1 VAGQA
6 EEAVAGQAEEA
17 VAGQAEEAVAG
28 QAEEAVAGQVGAGQV
43 GAGQAEEAV
52 HHRFLR
58 LAATGAT
65 TRPDRPSKR
74 AARHRKA
81 YTGRELGL
89 DSTREREKSR
99 SPSAPCLLQLK
110 NRSPRPPYQ
119 VRAST
124 FAQQFALFT

>member
-1 VAGQA
+1 VADQA

-28 QAEEAVAGQVGAGQV
+28 QAEEAVAGQV